1 MFFYYWLNLFFLF
14 KLNFIK
20 SNIKISLKL
29 ELNGKFNPNIFGKI
43 KSFLNKIRQNI
54 SQILAKTKH
63 GFMFKKATALM
74 V

>member
-29 ELNGKFNPNIFGKI
+29 ELNGKFNKI
-43 KSFLNKIRQNI
+43 
-54 SQILAKTKH
+54 
-63 GFMFKKATALM
+63 
-74 V
+74 